1 MAAHC
6 GPSAIRQAAGFGVF
20 VTFVVAV
27 AADIFAGE
35 HPLHTVTLGL
45 VVLAVS
51 AMRLRHGRRYAGL
64 FAALRAAIVAQPV
77 LHAVTKLLPA
87 SPEPAVDPLGHAVI
101 ETSTSALH
109 VLLAAVIV
117 AGVAGAEQL
126 ALAMAALH
134 PFARWLWLLLV
145 TWTAARPQPPA
156 PGLAPQ
162 QAPPT
167 RRPHLALAPRR
178 GPPMTAEAAAL

>member
-1 MAAHC
+1 MATHC
-6 GPSAIRQAAGFGVF
+6 GSSAMRRAAGFGVF

-35 HPLHTVTLGL
+35 RPLHTVTLGL

-51 AMRLRHGRRYAGL
+51 AMRLQHFGRHTGV
-64 FAALRAAIVAQPV
+64 FAALRGAVVAQPV
-77 LHAVTKLLPA
+77 LHAVTKLLTV
-87 SPEPAVDPLGHAVI
+87 SPDPAVGPLGHAVT
-101 ETSTSALH
+101 ETSTTVLH

-126 ALAMAALH
+126 ALAVAALH
-134 PFARWLWLLLV
+134 PFARWLWLLL
-145 TWTAARPQPPA
+145 TWTAARPRPPA